1 MNRILAACAMLAAA
15 TPAFAQMTVDDIQE
29 KDQEIAKVLAHY
41 AEKKGK
47 ENKLDYQH
55 AYYDLNRDN
64 RLDAVVLLEGP
75 DWCTPEGCT
84 MAVLIAD
91 KIGFE
96 LQNATAGVN
105 PPIKVNPDVVGRYGY
120 MPFILT
126 AGDGREVALKYQQL
140 SYPNTLKN
148 ASAASKEYLST
159 AKTLIDK

>member
-1 MNRILAACAMLAAA
+1 MNRILATCAVLAVT
-15 TPAFAQMTVDDIQE
+15 TPAIAQMTVDDIQE
-29 KDQEIAKVLAHY
+29 KDQEIAQYLTHY
-41 AEKKGK
+41 AKKKGK
-47 ENKLDYQH
+47 SDKLDYRH

-64 RLDAVVLLEGP
+64 RLDAVVLLKGP

-105 PPIKVNPDVVGRYGY
+105 LPIKVNPDVVGRYGY

-126 AGDGREVALKYQQL
+126 AGDGKEVALKYQQL
-140 SYPNTLKN
+140 SYPNTLKG
-148 ASAASKEYLST
+148 APAASKEYLAT